1 MNEDSKRWL
10 RFAEEDL
17 QMAQLAASQ
26 KIYNQVCF
34 HSQRSVEKALKAL
47 LVEQG
52 QSPPRT
58 HRLGDLLTLLDNE
71 PFTSNLEIQLL
82 DRFYIPTRYPD
93 ALPGSL
99 PEGLPGKKD
108 AEEAY
113 ATARDTLSI
122 IKGLV
127 EEEE

>member
-34 HSQRSVEKALKAL
+34 HSQESVEKALKAL